1 MFDVLIDQ
9 VKVLDMHSG
18 EESLKK
24 VGIKG
29 NRIAAILPYSTAPV
43 IARKV
48 IDGKGAYLFPG
59 FIDFHTCLLY
69 TSPSP
74 RD

>member
-29 NRIAAILPYSTAPV
+29 NRIAAILPYIFAC
-43 IARKV
+43 I
-48 IDGKGAYLFPG
+48 
-59 FIDFHTCLLY
+59 
-69 TSPSP
+69 
-74 RD
+74 